1 MLVNAADML
10 KKAEAGKYALGAF
23 NTNNLEWTLAI
34 LQAAE
39 EAKSPLILQCTAGA
53 AKWMGGFKVCADMV
67 KAAVEATGVTVP
79 VALHLDHGSYEDC
92 FKCIEAGF
100 TSIMYD
106 GSHEETFQLNLDR
119 TKELVELAHSKGMSI
134 EAEVG
139 GIGGTEDGVTSNGEL
154 ADPAECKQIADLG
167 VDFLACGIGNI
178 HGVYPADWAGLSF
191 ERLGEIKAQTGDL
204 PLVLH
209 GGTGIPEDQIM
220 DLATNECNTTPC
232 MMPYVTTFF
241 MPRAEGD
248 RPKVVPD
255 GSVNLAFVGQFAD
268 TPRDTV
274 FTTEYSIRTGMEAVY
289 TLCNV
294 DRGVPEV
301 WGSVYDVRDLLY
313 ATSKLL
319 DGKKP
324 AEFLL
329 PSIMPLLGLL
339 KEPLTN
345 NVVVDLLKKY
355 GIV

>member
-10 KKAEAGKYALGAF
+10 KKAEAGKYGLGAF

-139 GIGGTEDGVTSNGEL
+139 GIGGTEDGVTSSGEL

-209 GGTGIPEDQIM
+209 GGTGIPEDQIKKAISLGISKINVYT
-220 DLATNECNTTPC
+220 DLQLVFAKGVRAYIEAGKDQQGKG
-232 MMPYVTTFF
+232 FD
-241 MPRAEGD
+241 PRKLLKPGRDNIVARTKELMEEF
-248 RPKVVPD
+248 
-255 GSVNLAFVGQFAD
+255 GSVNKA
-268 TPRDTV
+268 
-274 FTTEYSIRTGMEAVY
+274 
-289 TLCNV
+289 
-294 DRGVPEV
+294 
-301 WGSVYDVRDLLY
+301 
-313 ATSKLL
+313 
-319 DGKKP
+319 
-324 AEFLL
+324 
-329 PSIMPLLGLL
+329 
-339 KEPLTN
+339 
-345 NVVVDLLKKY
+345 
-355 GIV
+355 